1 MKKFKKKIQKK
12 IVTQQGAYH
21 ALLYSKTR
29 INNNHIFFLI
39 SGSAEVRWNF
49 VHGLFENAIYGGR
62 VDNTYDLNVL
72 KSYLQQYFEPNVVTG
87 GQVCSDLLL
96 II

>member
-1 MKKFKKKIQKK
+1 MDNLSTVFSL
-12 IVTQQGAYH
+12 VG
-21 ALLYSKTR
+21 L
-29 INNNHIFFLI
+29 
-39 SGSAEVRWNF
+39 GSSDVRWNF

-72 KSYLQQYFEPNVVTG
+72 KSYLQQYFEANVVTG
-87 GQVCSDLLL
+87 GQVLC